1 MKGLLIDLDGV
12 LYEGERMVPG
22 AADAMAWVVEQGIP
36 HRFVTNTT
44 SRPRAALV
52 EKLGRLG
59 IATRIE
65 QFFTPAVAVS
75 QWLAEAQ
82 LAGRPALVVPD
93 ATKVDL
99 PSPWEEGESE
109 RMSAVVLGD
118 VGEGW
123 NYALLNQLLG
133 WLLQDP
139 PPALLALGMTR
150 YWQAEDG
157 LRIDVGAM
165 VKALEYA
172 SGHEAVVLGKPA
184 RAFFDAA
191 VSQLGVAREDV
202 WMIGDD
208 IRGDVDGAQRAG
220 LKAVLV
226 RTGKFRP
233 SDLNGSI
240 RPDAVLDSITELPE
254 WWAEAGK
261 QGGNL
266 SEEGFRT
273 D

>member
-22 AADAMAWVVEQGIP
+22 APDAMAWLEEQGIP

-52 EKLGRLG
+52 EKLERLG
-59 IATRIE
+59 IPTRIE

-82 LAGRPALVVPD
+82 LTGRPALVVPD

-99 PSPWEEGESE
+99 PPSWEEGGAEP
-109 RMSAVVLGD
+109 MSAVVLGD

-123 NYALLNQLLG
+123 NYALLNQLLR

-172 SGHEAVVLGKPA
+172 TGRSAVVLGKPA
-184 RAFFDAA
+184 QAFFDAA
-191 VSQLGVAREDV
+191 LQQLGLAREDV

-208 IRGDVDGAQRAG
+208 IRGDVDGAQQAG
-220 LKAVLV
+220 LRAVLV
-226 RTGKFRP
+226 RTGKFRAT
-233 SDLNGSI
+233 DLNGAI
-240 RPDAVLDSITELPE
+240 RPDAVLGSIAELPE
-254 WWAEAGK
+254 WWAEASEP
-261 QGGNL
+261 GGHRREIG
-266 SEEGFRT
+266 SGT